1 MRSIRYST
9 IFGSNPILAA
19 MDLFVIF
26 HCFLQV
32 GSSARRS
39 VIDVAE
45 FRSAFLPDD
54 PRCLGRPLG
63 AHRCLYLPVMF
74 STLDLISRHT
84 RVLLFGSTSRFL
96 PSLRTWS
103 TPSRSAYIFPY
114 LRERCYDAPCCGLS
128 LRFTDLK
135 RQMSFIGTRMWQ
147 QHLWASIAP
156 PPLPA
161 WLLAA

>member
-19 MDLFVIF
+19 MIF
-26 HCFLQV
+26 LSYSIACCRWGARHVAPSLTLRSFGQHFFLTV
-32 GSSARRS
+32 R
-39 VIDVAE
+39 DV
-45 FRSAFLPDD
+45 
-54 PRCLGRPLG
+54 LGRPLG
-63 AHRCLYLPVMF
+63 AHGCLYLPVMF

-135 RQMSFIGTRMWQ
+135 RQMSFIGTRMW
-147 QHLWASIAP
+147 
-156 PPLPA
+156 
-161 WLLAA
+161 